1 MLGVSILVISS
12 QWGNFVTQY
21 LDMNSCLDITNTGEK
36 ERGRRE
42 MSNVGSNNKQFLITQ
57 LMWLGISFGISI
69 TISILIPFPISL
81 VIIIAVFIMLNLY
94 MRKRMMQRMG
104 MGGGGS
110 GGIFGSI
117 FSSSSSMFGGDTS
130 LKYYCMSCGTQHK
143 QATCPKCGSKMK
155 RVGFWWW
162 VSLDAGNQKEKCIA

>member
-1 MLGVSILVISS
+1 
-12 QWGNFVTQY
+12 
-21 LDMNSCLDITNTGEK
+21 MNSCLDITNTGEK

-81 VIIIAVFIMLNLY
+81 VTIIAVFIMLNLY

-104 MGGGGS
+104 MTVVAVEEYS
-110 GGIFGSI
+110 VQCSHHLRQCLEEQI
-117 FSSSSSMFGGDTS
+117 
-130 LKYYCMSCGTQHK
+130 LH
-143 QATCPKCGSKMK
+143 
-155 RVGFWWW
+155 
-162 VSLDAGNQKEKCIA
+162 